1 MENTSIYNAKINYS
15 QRKIMKTGFLTLL
28 MVLAMTFTG
37 CQAQT
42 YKVVP
47 SKNYV
52 TQRVNLGNVSSLILI
67 PLWISF
73 INRPPVRRM
82 RKFMRP
88 II

>member
-1 MENTSIYNAKINYS
+1 
-15 QRKIMKTGFLTLL
+15 MKTGFLTLL

-52 TQRVNLGNVSSLILI
+52 TQRVNLGNVSSLTT
-67 PLWISF
+67 
-73 INRPPVRRM
+73 
-82 RKFMRP
+82 
-88 II
+88 